1 MDTSH
6 HQALLAGYATA
17 MIGWLVIRRWLPEL
31 WPTRRVENFAR
42 PWWEFAGAMI
52 AVTAVLGL
60 GQLYQRGWL
69 LPTEG
74 RFGLVLD
81 TANQVLLF
89 SPMILLL
96 LVRRHPLATAWV
108 PTRRVHLRLAVGLA
122 LALSALVSFALVQT
136 SLQRWPDLVASV
148 YQPSHAHFALHIFLE
163 DVTIAILFVRLAAAM
178 QRQWLAAV
186 VVAGLF
192 AAGHIPGA
200 LSSGAALAE
209 LLPLTLDIMLGVGI
223 LLVVYRS
230 ADIWW
235 FWCVHFAMDMTQF
248 FEAATG

>member
-1 MDTSH
+1 M
-6 HQALLAGYATA
+6 LAGYATA
-17 MIGWLVIRRWLPEL
+17 MIGWLAISRGLPEL

-42 PWWEFAGAMI
+42 PWWEFAGAMV
-52 AVTAVLGL
+52 AATAVLGV

-69 LPTEG
+69 LPTGG

-122 LALSALVSFALVQT
+122 LALSALVSFALVQK
-136 SLQRWPDLVASV
+136 SLGRWPDLVVFV
-148 YQPSHAHFALHIFLE
+148 YRPSHAHFAMHIFLE
-163 DVTIAILFVRLAAAM
+163 DLTIAILFVRLAAAL
-178 QRQWLAAV
+178 QRPWIVAV

-200 LSSGAALAE
+200 LSSGASLVE
-209 LLPLTLDIMLGVGI
+209 LIPLTLDMLLGIGI
-223 LLVVYRS
+223 LLIWYRS

-248 FEAATG
+248 FEAPTG